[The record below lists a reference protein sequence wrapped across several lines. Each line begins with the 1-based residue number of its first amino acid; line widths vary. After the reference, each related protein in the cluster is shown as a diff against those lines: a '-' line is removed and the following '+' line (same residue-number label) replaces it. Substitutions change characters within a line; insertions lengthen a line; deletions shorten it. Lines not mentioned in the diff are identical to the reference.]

1 MFQETSM
8 AKLDQK
14 FSKGSKS
21 KNKFDLEDDFRD
33 FNQHPKKK
41 KRRIA
46 RQREEYSEYDDSNFW
61 LLLSSVDIYQ
71 YKSVQDERSFSW

>member
-1 MFQETSM
+1 M

-21 KNKFDLEDDFRD
+21 KHKFDLDDDFQD
-33 FNQHPKKK
+33 FNQQSKKK

-46 RQREEYSEYDDSNFW
+46 RQREEYSELDDYN
-61 LLLSSVDIYQ
+61 Y
-71 YKSVQDERSFSW
+71 

>member
-1 MFQETSM
+1 M

-21 KNKFDLEDDFRD
+21 KQKLDFEDELQD
-33 FNQHPKKK
+33 FNQHSRKK

-46 RQREEYSEYDDSNFW
+46 RHRDEFPEYIDS
-61 LLLSSVDIYQ
+61 SY
-71 YKSVQDERSFSW
+71 

>member
-1 MFQETSM
+1 M

-21 KNKFDLEDDFRD
+21 KQKFDFEGDFQD
-33 FNQHPKKK
+33 LDQSSKKK

-46 RQREEYSEYDDSNFW
+46 RQRDAYPEYDDS
-61 LLLSSVDIYQ
+61 Y
-71 YKSVQDERSFSW
+71 

>member
-33 FNQHPKKK
+33 FNQQPKKK

>member
-1 MFQETSM
+1 M

-46 RQREEYSEYDDSNFW
+46 RQREEYSEYDDSNF
-61 LLLSSVDIYQ
+61 
-71 YKSVQDERSFSW
+71 

>member
-1 MFQETSM
+1 MFQETNM

-21 KNKFDLEDDFRD
+21 KHKFDLDDDFQD
-33 FNQHPKKK
+33 INQQSKKK

-46 RQREEYSEYDDSNFW
+46 RQREEYSELDDYN
-61 LLLSSVDIYQ
+61 Y
-71 YKSVQDERSFSW
+71 

>member
-1 MFQETSM
+1 M

-21 KNKFDLEDDFRD
+21 KQKFGFEDDFQD
-33 FNQHPKKK
+33 LDLSSKKK

-46 RQREEYSEYDDSNFW
+46 RQRDAYPEYDDS
-61 LLLSSVDIYQ
+61 Y
-71 YKSVQDERSFSW
+71 

>member
-33 FNQHPKKK
+33 FNQQPKKK

-46 RQREEYSEYDDSNFW
+46 RQREEYSEYDDSNF
-61 LLLSSVDIYQ
+61 
-71 YKSVQDERSFSW
+71 